1 MTLEVIKDYINRFPG
16 HVGKSLLQNALFPLN
31 RFVKN
36 CIAKK
41 SSLQDR
47 HPCVFF
53 CTFEQ
58 VHPSALHRVSSP
70 WFWNTPAALRTRLVC
85 SHGHQLPWWQRSLDW
100 AAPSFPPHAQR
111 SPSVLPNCSSG
122 LLPCLTPHGQIP
134 GATGGRAAKPPG
146 APALGAEENPS
157 GSSLLE
163 VPTWPQ
169 LKCHQG
175 ARSFQRTVKQHLHDK
190 TAALFPN
197 QKLASLYG
205 NCVPKR

>member
-1 MTLEVIKDYINRFPG
+1 MNHFAG
-16 HVGKSLLQNALFPLN
+16 HGGKSLLQNALFPLN

-47 HPCVFF
+47 QPCVFF

-58 VHPSALHRVSSP
+58 FHPSALHCVPSL

-85 SHGHQLPWWQRSLDW
+85 SHGHQLPWWQRSLNW
-100 AAPSFPPHAQR
+100 AAPSFPPM
-111 SPSVLPNCSSG
+111 PSAAPQSCW
-122 LLPCLTPHGQIP
+122 TADQICCPAWHPTDRPP
-134 GATGGRAAKPPG
+134 GAAGGRAAKPPG
-146 APALGAEENPS
+146 APALGAQENHS
-157 GSSLLE
+157 GSSLPE

-169 LKCHQG
+169 LKCHQR
-175 ARSFQRTVKQHLHDK
+175 ARSFQRAVKQHLHGK